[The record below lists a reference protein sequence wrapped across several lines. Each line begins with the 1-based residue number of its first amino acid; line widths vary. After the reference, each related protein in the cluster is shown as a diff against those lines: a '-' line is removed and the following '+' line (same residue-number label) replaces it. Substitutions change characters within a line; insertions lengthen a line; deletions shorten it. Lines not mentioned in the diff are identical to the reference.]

1 MYVRKENSIMI
12 QSINFMG
19 SKKTAMDKIAKK
31 VEPEIK
37 EFFPSTAPIAPA
49 VKSNTPHGI
58 SAGELESYL
67 ASRKPL
73 PKDEGSALEK
83 VQAKLAAESYSVSH
97 GNQI

>member
-1 MYVRKENSIMI
+1 MI

-37 EFFPSTAPIAPA
+37 EFFPGTAPIAPMA
-49 VKSNTPHGI
+49 KTNNPHGI
-58 SAGELESYL
+58 TANELESYL
-67 ASRKPL
+67 ASRNLL
-73 PKDEGSALEK
+73 PKDESTVLQ
-83 VQAKLAAESYSVSH
+83 QAQAEMAAKSYKISH